1 MRLACLQENLKRGL
15 ALAGHAVA
23 GRSSLPVLAN
33 ILLATESGRLKLAGN
48 NLEIGITALV
58 GAKVDEDGAI
68 TIPAKLL
75 SDLVGNL
82 PNDTVELEVDPRTKT
97 LTVTCRGTKASIKG
111 LEADEFPAMLTF
123 GNEPVLAYI
132 PPELLRKVVGQVVVA
147 AAAEN
152 TNPNPILQ
160 GVLIRLSGTQATF
173 AAIDG
178 YRLAVRTIEL
188 PEPVAHDAELVI
200 PSKAMA
206 ELGRTLGDSETPIA
220 MSITPNGGQV
230 IFHSDTVDFVSRVI
244 DGKFP
249 DYERF
254 VPPASNTS
262 TRSVISTAEFSRAVK
277 RIALF
282 SQAAGNIV
290 TLTMERGDGS
300 EPGRLLLNA
309 NAAEIGES
317 VEAISAL
324 IDGDDG
330 KLALNV
336 RYLQEALGAIDTDQV
351 ALETQT
357 PNSPGVFRPIGG
369 DEYLHLVMPM
379 RIP

>member
-15 ALAGHAVA
+15 AIVGHAVA
-23 GRSSLPVLAN
+23 SRSTLPVLSN

-68 TIPAKLL
+68 TVPAKLL
-75 SDLVGNL
+75 SDLIGNL
-82 PNDTVELEVDPRTKT
+82 PNDTVNLDVDARTQT
-97 LTVTCRGTKASIKG
+97 LTVVCRGTKASIKG
-111 LEADEFPAMLTF
+111 IEADEFPTMPSFVGSEPLAML
-123 GNEPVLAYI
+123 
-132 PPELLRKVVGQVVVA
+132 PPELLREVIGQVVVA
-147 AAAEN
+147 AAAEH
-152 TNPNPILQ
+152 TNPILQ

-178 YRLAVRTIEL
+178 YRLAVRSFEL
-188 PEPVAHDAELVI
+188 PEPARQTLELVI
-200 PSKAMA
+200 PARAML
-206 ELGRTLGDSETPIA
+206 ELGRTVGDSEAAVA
-220 MSITPNGGQV
+220 MSVTASGGQV
-230 IFHSDTVDFVSRVI
+230 IFHTDTVDFVSRVI

-254 VPPASNTS
+254 VPPTS
-262 TRSVISTAEFSRAVK
+262 RDMTRSIINTAELLRAVK

-290 TLTMERGDGS
+290 TLPMENSDSGR
-300 EPGRLLLNA
+300 PGRLILNA
-309 NAAEIGES
+309 NAAEVGEA
-317 VEAISAL
+317 VEQVDAL
-324 IDGDDG
+324 VEGEGG

-336 RYLQEALGAIDTDQV
+336 RYLQEAINVIDTDQV
-351 ALETQT
+351 VLESQT
-357 PNSPGVFRPIGG
+357 PNSPGVFKPVGG
-369 DEYLHLVMPM
+369 PEYLHLVMPM